1 MNLSKII
8 TIVQAVIS
16 VLLIIAILL
25 QQRGAGASAITGGTG
40 GSAYYARRGFE
51 KFLFAAIVI
60 LAVLFVAMAVASIFI
75 ASKY

>member
-1 MNLSKII
+1 MNFQKII

-16 VLLIIAILL
+16 VLLIITILL

-51 KFLFAAIVI
+51 KFLFAAITI
-60 LAVLFVAMAVASIFI
+60 LAVLFVAVAIASIYL
-75 ASKY
+75 AAKY